1 MPTSVFAQPATTPPV
16 ACPIVY
22 PVDGGGAPA
31 MTEAGLAAWSAGLVA
46 ETESGEV
53 SEWCGGAVFLWW
65 GVAFPPPSAAAL
77 VLAKGEGARTTL
89 KPRRRWGLGQ
99 GRRAD
104 MGGPP
109 PKKPT
114 ACASGDGPS
123 RLAGPAFHHHAPS
136 TSFRLQCFIALIQG
150 HGGRGGAPPGPP
162 ARRLPSNRQLCETD
176 PPRLQPPLPFV
187 PSPPQPHRAAR
198 KPTLF
203 ELARG
208 GTGSSGRHVR
218 RFPSR
223 RASAPAEVVARPPTP
238 APPAL
243 AGPPPRL
250 RTWRAP
256 SLPVALPRRRTAST
270 DAPPVSPSAAKAA
283 ALYAGGG
290 AAALAAASPFSFG
303 RRRTLSSHSEGG
315 GGGGACAGP
324 PCLARKSG
332 GGKAASLARRSVG
345 ASGGGGPPC
354 LARRSAGAAAAAS
367 SPSSPWHAARAPWS
381 SRRPGAL
388 TLALARL
395 RGRQA

>member
-1 MPTSVFAQPATTPPV
+1 MLHCIDPGAWGARR
-16 ACPIVY
+16 
-22 PVDGGGAPA
+22 GAPRP
-31 MTEAGLAAWSAGLVA
+31 AGA
-46 ETESGEV
+46 
-53 SEWCGGAVFLWW
+53 
-65 GVAFPPPSAAAL
+65 PSA
-77 VLAKGEGARTTL
+77 VE
-89 KPRRRWGLGQ
+89 
-99 GRRAD
+99 
-104 MGGPP
+104 
-109 PKKPT
+109 PT
-114 ACASGDGPS
+114 ALRNRPS
-123 RLAGPAFHHHAPS
+123 
-136 TSFRLQCFIALIQG
+136 
-150 HGGRGGAPPGPP
+150 
-162 ARRLPSNRQLCETD
+162 
-176 PPRLQPPLPFV
+176 RLQPPLPFV

-198 KPTLF
+198 TPTLF

-315 GGGGACAGP
+315 GGGACTGP